1 MFAVSVVYF
10 ELFGAI
16 AITGRTL
23 LAERPDSLA
32 TRLRAALLSASTSLA
47 RGVLLPYAPELFT
60 LSCCIT
66 RIVSCALDGD
76 IVLAMGYW
84 SCVHVETDARACP
97 LCHCQ
102 ATSRP

>member
-47 RGVLLPYAPELFT
+47 LGVLLPCAPELFT
-60 LSCCIT
+60 LPCCIT
-66 RIVSCALDGD
+66 RMLSCALDGGD
-76 IVLAMGYW
+76 VMAMSYW
-84 SCVHVETDARACP
+84 SCVHAC
-97 LCHCQ
+97 
-102 ATSRP
+102 